1 MRSGPLKI
9 SLALNLQ
16 EIMNVIE
23 SLPEGHPLLP
33 YLTGKRDTLLAVYRL
48 KPVSKRV
55 HEIWCVQG
63 IVDKNLCTCLSN
75 REGTNHVSDRRAG

>member
-48 KPVSKRV
+48 KPASKPV
-55 HEIWCVQG
+55 HEVWCAF
-63 IVDKNLCTCLSN
+63 DNWCTCLSN